1 MTEVLL
7 GLVNSHREIRFEKTL
22 FLLDARKTS
31 TKRAALYNIAKQFS
45 FLINLTLSKEEIQ
58 EDVGQLIKSIN
69 HIQNMLT

>member
-1 MTEVLL
+1 MHAKRVQ
-7 GLVNSHREIRFEKTL
+7 
-22 FLLDARKTS
+22 
-31 TKRAALYNIAKQFS
+31 KRAALYNIAKQFS